1 MFNKL
6 KSGTFSLPALLQV
19 LIDCIA
25 IAESGS
31 QGEATGITLAPSQ
44 PQAVV
49 TTGSGGVNVGNKGTS
64 STQEVINLIAS
75 RYFLVNNPSTKEEL
89 NGFLEYMEKVRKV
102 IVVDVKSGSLII
114 TVECSSV
121 QILDELW
128 EDYFTGHLN
137 EMAQKFLVT
146 EDILKELGLIAIKL
160 KTTILREE
168 YRACREY
175 LLQRP
180 GRCDKIYIFL
190 RFEFHTVAGK
200 NASRATKACDRY
212 DLISLVLFYR
222 KEQQKQPNG
231 PSWTKNT
238 Y

>member
-6 KSGTFSLPALLQV
+6 KSGTFSLTALLQV

-25 IAESGS
+25 IEGSGS
-31 QGEATGITLAPSQ
+31 Q
-44 PQAVV
+44 
-49 TTGSGGVNVGNKGTS
+49 GTS
-64 STQEVINLIAS
+64 STQEVINLIALK
-75 RYFLVNNPSTKEEL
+75 YFQVNDLSTQEEL
-89 NGFLEYMEKVRKV
+89 NGFIEYMEKVRNV
-102 IVVDVKSGSLII
+102 IIVDAKSGSLII

-146 EDILKELGLIAIKL
+146 EEILKELGLIAIKL
-160 KTTILREE
+160 TTTISREE

-180 GRCDKIYIFL
+180 GGCDKIYIL
-190 RFEFHTVAGK
+190 RFEFHTVA
-200 NASRATKACDRY
+200 
-212 DLISLVLFYR
+212 R
-222 KEQQKQPNG
+222 KKRI
-231 PSWTKNT
+231 TCYKIV
-238 Y
+238 